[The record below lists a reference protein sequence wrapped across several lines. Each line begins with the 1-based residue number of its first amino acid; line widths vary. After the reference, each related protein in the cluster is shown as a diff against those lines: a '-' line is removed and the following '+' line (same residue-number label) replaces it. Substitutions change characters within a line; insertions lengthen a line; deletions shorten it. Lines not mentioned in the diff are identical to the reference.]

1 MGYLERLDSYK
12 DEMLE
17 TLAGSIS
24 KPSVKGEAVKTK
36 EGEVLPF
43 GTGVHEALIHML
55 ERGKEMGFDV
65 CNDDNYAGHIEWKA
79 PEGPDKK
86 AGYFGVIGHIDVM
99 PEGTGWSTDPFVM
112 ADKEDGFVYG
122 RGVSDDKGP
131 VVASLYALKALK
143 EEGLEPKMDI
153 RLVLGCDEESGD
165 ISANHYTANFGH
177 PALGFTPDAAFP
189 VVNGEMGI
197 LVFELAQKFTS
208 KPSKDDLRL
217 TRLEGGTA
225 HNAVPATARAVVS
238 GSKENYEKI
247 AEKAVL
253 YSAETGYELKTKK
266 QGSSMIIEAY
276 GVAAHG
282 ARPDAGLNAVSIMM
296 DFLGR
301 ISFASEELNDYIAF
315 YNEHIGF
322 DLHGERIGCGFED
335 GPSGP
340 LIFNVGIANISE
352 DIASVSVNIRY
363 PVSYTEEDVLSGIET
378 SIGESRIGV
387 ITRML
392 QKPIYRDADDEL
404 TRELMNAYV
413 DETGDTESGHITFA
427 GGTYAKMFDNIL
439 AFGALFPGEE
449 DTMHQADEKLS
460 KDSLMKMARIYAR
473 AIYSLCCK

>member
-1 MGYLERLDSYK
+1 M
-12 DEMLE
+12 
-17 TLAGSIS
+17 
-24 KPSVKGEAVKTK
+24 
-36 EGEVLPF
+36 
-43 GTGVHEALIHML
+43 
-55 ERGKEMGFDV
+55 
-65 CNDDNYAGHIEWKA
+65 
-79 PEGPDKK
+79 
-86 AGYFGVIGHIDVM
+86 
-99 PEGTGWSTDPFVM
+99 
-112 ADKEDGFVYG
+112 
-122 RGVSDDKGP
+122 
-131 VVASLYALKALK
+131 
-143 EEGLEPKMDI
+143 
-153 RLVLGCDEESGD
+153 
-165 ISANHYTANFGH
+165 
-177 PALGFTPDAAFP
+177 
-189 VVNGEMGI
+189 
-197 LVFELAQKFTS
+197 
-208 KPSKDDLRL
+208 
-217 TRLEGGTA
+217 
-225 HNAVPATARAVVS
+225 PATARAVVS

-413 DETGDTESGHITFA
+413 DETGDTESRHMTFA
-427 GGTYAKMFDNIL
+427 GGTYAKMFNNIL